1 MQWPENLIEAQLRA
15 SPEAIRLYAEITRD
29 FNPLH
34 LDAEF
39 AKATPFGRPI
49 AHGTLSLAV
58 LWEAISATFG
68 PDARPAASEMRFLAP
83 IAEGALIRATGTRAG
98 DDDPL
103 AATMRYA
110 FTVSDEAGTQ
120 ALAGHVDIAPIAG
133 RDAA

>member
-58 LWEAISATFG
+58 LWEAIAATFG
-68 PDARPAASEMRFLAP
+68 PDARPAAAEMRFLAP

-120 ALAGHVDIAPIAG
+120 ALAGHVEIARIAG
-133 RDAA
+133 DDAA

>member
-58 LWEAISATFG
+58 LWEAIAATFG
-68 PDARPAASEMRFLAP
+68 PDARPAAAEMRFLAP

-98 DDDPL
+98 DDDSL

-120 ALAGHVDIAPIAG
+120 ALAGHVEIARIG
-133 RDAA
+133 GHDAA

>member
-1 MQWPENLIEAQLRA
+1 MRWPENLIEAQLRA

-58 LWEAISATFG
+58 LWEAIAATFG
-68 PDARPAASEMRFLAP
+68 PDARPAAAEMRFLAP

-110 FTVSDEAGTQ
+110 FAVSDEAGTQ
-120 ALAGHVDIAPIAG
+120 ALAGHVEIARIG
-133 RDAA
+133 GHDAS

>member
-1 MQWPENLIEAQLRA
+1 MRWPENLIEAQLRA

-58 LWEAISATFG
+58 LWEAIAATFG
-68 PDARPAASEMRFLAP
+68 PDARPAGAEMRFLAP

-120 ALAGHVDIAPIAG
+120 ALAGHVEIARICG
-133 RDAA
+133 NDAT